1 MDIINVGF
9 LRWIWTNRAY
19 PSSFPLDCSLP
30 LSFCFVF
37 VFQDRVSLCNSPDC
51 SGTLLVDQA
60 SLKLT
65 DLPASASWVLRLRC
79 MPPHPASYLP
89 LIQLGFYGV
98 VHLVFFFFSYIFSE
112 SLGLCRRLS
121 LLGLL
126 SAWNGSLIAGEQ
138 GVSENWQTDT
148 RECAG
153 SECNLSNWASN
164 FLYRRK

>member
-98 VHLVFFFFSYIFSE
+98 VHLVFFFFIYFFWVI
-112 SLGLCRRLS
+112 
-121 LLGLL
+121 
-126 SAWNGSLIAGEQ
+126 GSLPQAIPFGSPICVER
-138 GVSENWQTDT
+138 VSDCRWTRSQRELTD
-148 RECAG
+148 RHKRVC
-153 SECNLSNWASN
+153 WIWM
-164 FLYRRK
+164 